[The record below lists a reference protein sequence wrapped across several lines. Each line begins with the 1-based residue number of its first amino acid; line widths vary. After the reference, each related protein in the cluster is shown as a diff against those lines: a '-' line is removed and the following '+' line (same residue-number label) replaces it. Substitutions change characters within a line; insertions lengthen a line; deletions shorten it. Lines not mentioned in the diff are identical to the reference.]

1 MEQEIKK
8 AFKNMSWTR
17 VIALSEF
24 EEDSTRVFKMTDDV
38 LGGKAEMEEI
48 ELSDL
53 SLLLTYF
60 DPVRWQA

>member
-1 MEQEIKK
+1 
-8 AFKNMSWTR
+8 MSWTR

>member
-1 MEQEIKK
+1 M

-24 EEDSTRVFKMTDDV
+24 EEGSTRVYKMTDDV
-38 LGGKAEMEEI
+38 LRCKQDIAEI

-53 SLLLTYF
+53 SMLLTYF
-60 DPVRWQA
+60 DPVRWQAQNP

>member
-1 MEQEIKK
+1 
-8 AFKNMSWTR
+8 MSWTR

-24 EEDSTRVFKMTDDV
+24 EDGSTRVYKMTDDV
-38 LGGKAEMEEI
+38 LRCKQDIAEI

-53 SLLLTYF
+53 SMLLIYF

>member
-1 MEQEIKK
+1 M

-24 EEDSTRVFKMTDDV
+24 EEGATRVFKMTDDV
-38 LGGKAEMEEI
+38 LEAQAEMADI

-60 DPVRWQA
+60 DPVRWQAQNP

>member
-1 MEQEIKK
+1 M

-24 EEDSTRVFKMTDDV
+24 EDGATRVFKMTDDV
-38 LGGKAEMEEI
+38 LRCKQDIAEI

-53 SLLLTYF
+53 SMLLIYF